1 MRIVA
6 LMCVLLVGVPS
17 ISQNEP
23 LGVNGV
29 VLTPDGKPIEGV
41 FVLIRDYQRSGSQ
54 YVSDRWEGR
63 TAADGGFSFAAPK
76 GCYDILVSG
85 NYGVLPFA
93 QRVCIPAQHPAL
105 RIKLKADPHPLLL
118 VH

>member
-6 LMCVLLVGVPS
+6 LVCVLLAVPS

-23 LGVNGV
+23 FGINGV
-29 VLTPDGKPIEGV
+29 VLSPDGKPMEGV
-41 FVLIRDYQRSGSQ
+41 FVLIRDYQRPGQ
-54 YVSDRWEGR
+54 QCVSDRWEGR
-63 TAADGGFSFAAPK
+63 TGADGGFSFAAPK

-85 NYGVLPFA
+85 SFQVLPSA
-93 QRVCIPAQHPAL
+93 QRVCVPAQHAAL

-118 VH
+118 LR